1 MASVPDT
8 IFTLVRHGQTDANV
22 QGVLQGHIDTPLGE
36 TGRAQARAAAERLK
50 HEKFDLFY
58 ASDLSR
64 ALETAQII
72 GKAIGMEPTPLRELR
87 EWRLGELEG
96 RPHSE
101 LRTLYPDIIQSFH
114 LDRAEDIPVPGG
126 ESRDEFF
133 LRITTCLDRLRDENP
148 GARILLVSHGGAL
161 RAVYRHIA
169 GFIGEGRLIP
179 QMTNAGICRFRSH
192 EGSWQMLTWNETTH
206 LERIGHNESCVF

>member
-1 MASVPDT
+1 MEPIPDT
-8 IFTLVRHGQTDANV
+8 VFTFVRHGQTDANV

-58 ASDLSR
+58 SSDLSR
-64 ALETAQII
+64 AFETAQII
-72 GKAIGMEPTPLRELR
+72 GEAIRMEPVPLRELR

-96 RPHSE
+96 RLHGE
-101 LRTLYPDIIQSFH
+101 LRVQYPDVTRSFH
-114 LDRAEDIPVPGG
+114 VDREEDISVPGG

-133 LRITTCLDRLRDENP
+133 SRITACLDRLRDENP
-148 GARILLVSHGGAL
+148 GARILIVSHGGAL

-169 GFIGEGRLIP
+169 GLIGAGRLIP
-179 QMTNAGICRFRSH
+179 QMTNAGISRFRSH